1 MAEKII
7 IVITQFIEGN
17 GKIWINKVRC
27 SVGVS
32 SNRIF
37 DDCIYLLMNYGLIK
51 KENCSTKSKKG
62 QKTYI
67 TVTGLCNQIVKYGY
81 IKPFLE
87 DEVLPN
93 VPSKG
98 KRRGKKI
105 QLDKD
110 DPHQEL
116 QLIEEQEI

>member
-7 IVITQFIEGN
+7 LAITQFIERN
-17 GKIWINKVRC
+17 ERVWINKIRH
-27 SVGVS
+27 SVGAS

-67 TVTGLCNQIVKYGY
+67 TVTDLCNQIVKYGY

-87 DEVLPN
+87 DEVLPD
-93 VPSKG
+93 VPSKESEEV
-98 KRRGKKI
+98 KR
-105 QLDKD
+105 
-110 DPHQEL
+110 HT
-116 QLIEEQEI
+116 